1 MQIRLSS
8 VVFAALHGVGLVAGL
23 IAFSPALTRMYYVHL
38 ALLTLGAGACVTLY
52 NRRAAHRVRPRAD
65 AAPLAF
71 EEDPDAVPEPI
82 TDAAAAGAPP
92 ADPAVCTAPERF
104 ASMPGGAVPVD
115 HAADGAHSG
124 ASLPTSAAAVV
135 IAAEEE
141 RLPTDLDALLDI
153 AYESAAQNPARAI
166 RAYREALARHPGD
179 SYMPYLVIELS
190 TLYKNMGDYGA
201 ARSLFNHALTLP
213 SIARNPVI
221 VQEFQRSL
229 RYMDAL
235 SLLLA
240 LRGTP
245 TLPFGDVPKDLIDAA
260 NRQADEAYA
269 SHP

>member
-8 VVFAALHGVGLVAGL
+8 VVLAALLGVGLVVGL

-38 ALLTLGAGACVTLY
+38 ALLILGTGACVTIY

-71 EEDPDAVPEPI
+71 EEDPDAVPEP
-82 TDAAAAGAPP
+82 TADA
-92 ADPAVCTAPERF
+92 AVCTAPERF

-115 HAADGAHSG
+115 HAADGARSG

-153 AYESAAQNPARAI
+153 AYESAAQNPAHAI

-213 SIARNPVI
+213 SIARNPVM

-260 NRQADEAYA
+260 NRQADEAPA

>member
-8 VVFAALHGVGLVAGL
+8 VVLAALLGVGLVVGL

-38 ALLTLGAGACVTLY
+38 ALLILGTGACVTIY

-82 TDAAAAGAPP
+82 GDAAAAGAPS
-92 ADPAVCTAPERF
+92 ADPEARMEPERSV
-104 ASMPGGAVPVD
+104 SMHDAGAPVD
-115 HAADGAHSG
+115 HTADGVRSAV
-124 ASLPTSAAAVV
+124 SLPIPDVPAV
-135 IAAEEE
+135 AAEEE

-153 AYESAAQNPARAI
+153 AYESAAQNPAHAI

-213 SIARNPVI
+213 SIARNPVM

-260 NRQADEAYA
+260 NRQADEAPA

>member
-8 VVFAALHGVGLVAGL
+8 LVLAALLGVGLVAGL

-38 ALLTLGAGACVTLY
+38 ALLILGAGACVTIY
-52 NRRAAHRVRPRAD
+52 NRRAAHRVRPRED
-65 AAPLAF
+65 AAPLSF
-71 EEDPDAVPEPI
+71 EEDPDAALEPI
-82 TDAAAAGAPP
+82 ADAEDAGAPSADMAVRTVPECLVSMHGADVP
-92 ADPAVCTAPERF
+92 ADPA
-104 ASMPGGAVPVD
+104 
-115 HAADGAHSG
+115 ADGARFAAPH
-124 ASLPTSAAAVV
+124 PTSNVAAV
-135 IAAEEE
+135 EEE

-153 AYESAAQNPARAI
+153 AYESAAQNPAHAI
-166 RAYREALARHPGD
+166 RAYREALARHPRD

-213 SIARNPVI
+213 SIARNPVM

-260 NRQADEAYA
+260 NRQADEAPA

>member
-8 VVFAALHGVGLVAGL
+8 VVLAALLGVGLVVGL

-38 ALLTLGAGACVTLY
+38 ALLILGAGACVTIY

-71 EEDPDAVPEPI
+71 EEDPDAVPEPT
-82 TDAAAAGAPP
+82 TDA
-92 ADPAVCTAPERF
+92 AVCTAPERF

-115 HAADGAHSG
+115 HAADGARSG

-153 AYESAAQNPARAI
+153 AYESAAQNPAHAI

-213 SIARNPVI
+213 SIARNPVM

-260 NRQADEAYA
+260 NRQADEAPA

>member
-8 VVFAALHGVGLVAGL
+8 VVLAALLGVGLVAGL

-38 ALLTLGAGACVTLY
+38 ALLILGAGACVTLY

-65 AAPLAF
+65 AAPLSF

-82 TDAAAAGAPP
+82 TDAAAAGAPS
-92 ADPAVCTAPERF
+92 ADPAVCMEPERSVSMHDADAPADHTADEVRSA
-104 ASMPGGAVPVD
+104 ASHPVSDVPV
-115 HAADGAHSG
+115 
-124 ASLPTSAAAVV
+124 V
-135 IAAEEE
+135 AAEEE

-153 AYESAAQNPARAI
+153 AYESAAQNPAHAI

-213 SIARNPVI
+213 SIARNLVM

-260 NRQADEAYA
+260 NRQADEAPA

>member
-8 VVFAALHGVGLVAGL
+8 VVFAALLGVGLVAGL

-38 ALLTLGAGACVTLY
+38 ALLILGAGACVTLY

-82 TDAAAAGAPP
+82 TDAAAAGAPS
-92 ADPAVCTAPERF
+92 ADPAARMEPERF
-104 ASMPGGAVPVD
+104 VSMHDADAPVD
-115 HAADGAHSG
+115 HTADEARST
-124 ASLPTSAAAVV
+124 ASHRASDVPAVAAA
-135 IAAEEE
+135 EE

-153 AYESAAQNPARAI
+153 AYESAAQNPVHAI

-213 SIARNPVI
+213 SIARNPVM

-245 TLPFGDVPKDLIDAA
+245 TLPFGDVPKHLIDAA
-260 NRQADEAYA
+260 NRQADEAPA

>member
-8 VVFAALHGVGLVAGL
+8 VVFAALLGVGLVAGL

-38 ALLTLGAGACVTLY
+38 ALLILGAGACVTLY
-52 NRRAAHRVRPRAD
+52 NRRAAHRVRPGAD

-82 TDAAAAGAPP
+82 TDAAAAGAPS
-92 ADPAVCTAPERF
+92 ADPAVCMEPERSV
-104 ASMPGGAVPVD
+104 SMHDADVSAD
-115 HAADGAHSG
+115 HTADEVR
-124 ASLPTSAAAVV
+124 SAASHPVSDVPAV
-135 IAAEEE
+135 AAAEE

-153 AYESAAQNPARAI
+153 AYESAAQNPVHAI

-213 SIARNPVI
+213 SIARNPVM

-260 NRQADEAYA
+260 NRQADEAPA

>member
-8 VVFAALHGVGLVAGL
+8 VVFAALLGVGLVAGL

-38 ALLTLGAGACVTLY
+38 ALLILGAGACVTLY

-65 AAPLAF
+65 AAPLSF

-82 TDAAAAGAPP
+82 TDA
-92 ADPAVCTAPERF
+92 AVCTAPERF

-115 HAADGAHSG
+115 HAADGARSG

-153 AYESAAQNPARAI
+153 AYESAAQNPAHAI

-213 SIARNPVI
+213 SIARNPVM

-260 NRQADEAYA
+260 NRQADEAPA